1 MTATQT
7 VLLGGLAGGTI
18 FLALPLGRVES
29 LSHRTRQLLACVSAG
44 ILVFLLYEVVA
55 HAVGLVGKP
64 GAAGAQVGRVALL
77 AGGFALG
84 LVGIQRAQRF
94 LMSRR
99 ALFPV
104 AGGSAATVAA
114 SGLDAERLAQNA
126 RRASLVLGLLIA
138 GAIGIHNFSEGLAIG
153 VSARAG
159 EMALAGTLIAGFA
172 LHNATEGFGILGP
185 LHGTKPSWR
194 WLFLAGAIGG
204 LPTLIGTAIGY
215 RVSSDWLQLVFMAV
229 AAGAILFV
237 ARELARSAFHRVG
250 PRLVVAGM
258 AAGIVIGLLTESV
271 LEMAGAA

>member
-1 MTATQT
+1 VSASQT

-18 FLALPLGRVES
+18 FIALPLGRVEN
-29 LSHRTRQLLACVSAG
+29 LSHRTRQLLATVSAG
-44 ILVFLLYEVVA
+44 ILLFLLYEVAA

-64 GAAGAQVGRVALL
+64 HGAGAQVGRGALL

-84 LVGIQRAQRF
+84 LVGIHQAQRF

-104 AGGSAATVAA
+104 AGGSAATIAA
-114 SGLDAERLAQNA
+114 SGLDGERLAANA
-126 RRASLVLGLLIA
+126 RRASLVLGMLIA

-159 EMALAGTLIAGFA
+159 ELALAGTLIAGFA

-194 WLFLAGAIGG
+194 WLIAAGVIGG
-204 LPTLIGTAIGY
+204 APTLIGTAIGY
-215 RVSSDWLQLVFMAV
+215 RVSSEWLQLVFMAL

-237 ARELARSAFHRVG
+237 ARELARTAFRRMG
-250 PRLVVAGM
+250 PRLVIAGL
-258 AAGIVIGLLTESV
+258 AAGVVIGLMTETV
-271 LEMAGAA
+271 LELAGAA